1 MPSQQLQS
9 AGLVLTRRPPQD
21 RFQHFSVLS
30 AEHGLLLCLRRL
42 AVKSAPSHPA
52 LDLFDEANFFL
63 ESGNQG
69 RTWFI
74 RELRLIRRHAAI
86 GRDYDTLR
94 FASAFAGILARN
106 PGPEESRTRTYDL
119 ALRTF
124 SAFDASERSDLVFFK
139 ALYCFARDEGY
150 PVREDWWRGL
160 AAAERAGAA
169 AMLNQPLA
177 GQTVDA
183 NAVARLTRR
192 LEDYLRTHTE
202 ILLE

>member
-9 AGLVLTRRPPQD
+9 AGLVLTRHPPKD
-21 RFQHFSVLS
+21 RFQHFGVLS
-30 AEHGLLLCLRRL
+30 AEHGLLPCLRRL
-42 AVKSAPSHPA
+42 AVRTATSAPA
-52 LDLFDEANFFL
+52 LDLFDEAEFFL

-74 RELRLIRRHAAI
+74 REVRLIRRHAAI

-94 FASAFAGILARN
+94 LASAFAGVLARN
-106 PGPEESRTRTYDL
+106 PGPEDGRTRTYDL
-119 ALRTF
+119 ARRTF
-124 SAFDASERSDLVFFK
+124 AAFDASERSDLAFFK

-150 PVREDWWRGL
+150 PVREDWWQSL
-160 AAAERAGAA
+160 AAAERAEAA
-169 AMLNQPLA
+169 GMLNQPLA
-177 GQTVDA
+177 GQTATVP
-183 NAVARLTRR
+183 AVARLTRR